1 MTDRSSR
8 VEIAKEE
15 GSSSHQKR
23 ARKGPWRI
31 FFKDFSEVFL
41 DEKALEKMQMFGG
54 PLLKRSHAK
63 THRPYHPKK
72 WMHLI
77 FSTHHELTPQ
87 EQQQIKLYLQR
98 LINSEAASS
107 AKKSFSFL
115 VQGLRFDGPHV
126 QLLVQSRN
134 RESLQLFLRR
144 FSGEVAMLLTGARKN
159 KKLPQAFWRYRP
171 WSRLVAPPSPEEPKG
186 FWRKKA
192 MGSDKALSDEESRP
206 SLLNFLFWLDLI
218 HSPDLLRSD
227 PLPLGGID

>member
-8 VEIAKEE
+8 VEIAKKE

-31 FFKDFSEVFL
+31 FFKHFSEAFL
-41 DEKALEKMQMFGG
+41 DEKALEQMQMFGG
-54 PLLKRSHAK
+54 PLLKNSHAK
-63 THRPYHPKK
+63 TPRPYHPKK

-77 FSTHHELTPQ
+77 FSTHSEFTSQ
-87 EQQQIKLYLQR
+87 EQQQIKLYLRR
-98 LINSEAASS
+98 LLGNEAASS
-107 AKKSFSFL
+107 AKKNFSVL

-126 QLLVQSRN
+126 QLLVQSKN
-134 RESLQLFLRR
+134 KKSLQLFLRR
-144 FSGEVAMLLTGARKN
+144 FSGEVAMLLSGARKN

-171 WSRLVAPPSPEEPKG
+171 WSRLVSPPSPARPKS
-186 FWRKKA
+186 FWQKTA
-192 MGSDKALSDEESRP
+192 NDSNNPPPDQGSRP
-206 SLLNFLFWLDLI
+206 SLLSFLFWLDLI